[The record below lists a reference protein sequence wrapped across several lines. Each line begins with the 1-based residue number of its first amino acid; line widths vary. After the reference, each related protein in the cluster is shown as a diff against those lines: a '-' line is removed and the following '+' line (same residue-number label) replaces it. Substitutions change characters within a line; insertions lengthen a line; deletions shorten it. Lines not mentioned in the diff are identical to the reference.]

1 MPHRVPM
8 RIVIFVLDLLALAL
22 CCAGMVQI
30 HGKAGLPV
38 VIAAWNDTVYCTQ
51 VTDESL
57 ARSVHPMD
65 AILSVNG
72 SRLTTVDDLE
82 FVLDGCRIGDTA
94 AVRLAGPD
102 GERIVN
108 LVLAHY
114 YGPFYMFSVIL
125 VASLFFGVGLVVSW
139 KKPEDP
145 AARVYHFGS
154 VATAIQLSTTW
165 GSYQTSPPEL
175 GPLLRVAFS
184 SVYAIIPVLFLH
196 LTMLFPRPRRSR
208 ASALLPALYSVA
220 VVLAVC
226 TSTTFVEAWSARS
239 VHLFHTHLAWFS
251 ATRVFLIVLVFG
263 GLWMIRRSYVRAA
276 DEAERRKLRWVMWGM
291 FVGFLPFVVLWVI
304 PSMILTYELV
314 PEAVML
320 LASGFIPLAFG
331 VSIIKYH
338 IMDIDLLL
346 NRSMVYG
353 TVMALVVLVYVTI
366 VGGLAAVVTQST
378 YELSMGLSTGA
389 AILIAL
395 FFEPTRRAVQQ
406 IVDRRFFRVRYDFR
420 RAARRFQDDV
430 KTCVT
435 ADDIVMLLVERIASL
450 LPVEGIGF
458 LLMDPQRPAR
468 WISAQ
473 GITAPAGDDASSI
486 TRLAETARGMPL
498 VAADAVEPEV
508 VCTHA
513 DPAVFAAWHAAFL
526 YTLTRSDNTP
536 LGMLFL
542 GSKKA
547 GTRFSSEDADLLG
560 SLAVNAGAE
569 MERILL
575 QRSVMEKADETVRLQ
590 RLNSMKSDFVSYV
603 SHELRTP
610 LTSIKMFAELLEERL
625 PGRNNRAREYARIIE
640 GESERLQRMV
650 NTILDSAKIDAGG
663 EQYHMRPVQCAALL
677 RDILRTLKYQLNK
690 EGFRVELAF
699 GRPARVKPANAY
711 RIHADP
717 DAVREA
723 VLNLMTN
730 AMKYSGESKRIRV
743 SLNRTAHNVRC
754 SVEDRGLGIP
764 AEALDRLFDKFF
776 RDPTLP
782 RRIQGVGLGLSVVKH
797 IMTAHN
803 GSVEVSSVPGKGS
816 TFTLVF
822 PIPRAAG
829 QRVHRSPERKGV
841 A

>member
-1 MPHRVPM
+1 
-8 RIVIFVLDLLALAL
+8 
-22 CCAGMVQI
+22 
-30 HGKAGLPV
+30 
-38 VIAAWNDTVYCTQ
+38 
-51 VTDESL
+51 
-57 ARSVHPMD
+57 
-65 AILSVNG
+65 
-72 SRLTTVDDLE
+72 
-82 FVLDGCRIGDTA
+82 
-94 AVRLAGPD
+94 
-102 GERIVN
+102 
-108 LVLAHY
+108 VLAHY

-165 GSYQTSPPEL
+165 GSYQTTPPEL

-184 SVYAIIPVLFLH
+184 SVYAFIPVLFLH
-196 LTMLFPRPRRSR
+196 LTVLFPRPRRSP
-208 ASALLPALYSVA
+208 ASTLLPVLYGLA
-220 VVLAVC
+220 VILAVC
-226 TSTTFVEAWSARS
+226 TSATFVEAWSARS
-239 VHLFHTHLAWFS
+239 VELFHTHRAWFS
-251 ATRVFLIVLVFG
+251 ATRVFLVVLVFG
-263 GLWMIRRSYVRAA
+263 GLWMFQQSYVRAGG
-276 DEAERRKLRWVMWGM
+276 EPERRKLRWVLWGM
-291 FVGFLPFVVLWVI
+291 FVGFFPFVVLWVI
-304 PSMILTYELV
+304 PSMILTYGLV

-435 ADDIVMLLVERIASL
+435 VDDIVMLLVERIASL

-458 LLMDPQRPAR
+458 LLMDPGRPAR

-473 GITAPAGDDASSI
+473 GIIPPAGDDVSVI
-486 TRLAETARGMPL
+486 TGLADRARGIPL
-498 VAADAVEPEV
+498 VSADAVEPEV
-508 VCTHA
+508 LCAHA
-513 DPAVFAAWHAAFL
+513 DPELCADWHVAFL
-526 YTLTRSDNTP
+526 YTITRSDNTP
-536 LGMLFL
+536 LGMLLL

-560 SLAVNAGAE
+560 SLAVNAGVE
-569 MERILL
+569 MDRILL
-575 QRSVMEKADETVRLQ
+575 QRSVMEKADEAGRLQ

-610 LTSIKMFAELLEERL
+610 LTSIKMFAELLAERL
-625 PGRNNRAREYARIIE
+625 PGRDQRAREYVQIIE

-650 NTILDSAKIDAGG
+650 DTILDSAKIDAGG
-663 EQYHMRPVQCAALL
+663 EQYNMRPLHCAALL
-677 RDILRTLKYQLNK
+677 RDVIRTMKYQLNK

-699 GRPARVKPANAY
+699 ARTARVKPANAY

-743 SLNRTAHNVRC
+743 SLNRTAHDIRC
-754 SVEDRGLGIP
+754 CVEDRGLGIP
-764 AEALDRLFDKFF
+764 AGALHHLFEKFF
-776 RDPTLP
+776 RDPSLP
-782 RRIQGVGLGLSVVKH
+782 HRIQGVGLGLSVVKH
-797 IMTAHN
+797 IMTAHG
-803 GSVEVSSVPGKGS
+803 GSVEVKSVPGKGS
-816 TFTLVF
+816 AFTLVF
-822 PIPRAAG
+822 PISRTAGPRM
-829 QRVHRSPERKGV
+829 RRSPERQGTV
-841 A
+841 